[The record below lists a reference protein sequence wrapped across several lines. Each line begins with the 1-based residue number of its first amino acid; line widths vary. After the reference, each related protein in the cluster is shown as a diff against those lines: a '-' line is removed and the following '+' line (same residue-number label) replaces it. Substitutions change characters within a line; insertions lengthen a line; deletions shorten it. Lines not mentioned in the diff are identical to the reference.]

1 MRGERPRVLFAHVEK
16 TGGSALEC
24 ASVPFVDRGLW
35 VNLGHTTLT
44 DLDYCIAA
52 CQPAVVAIS
61 VRDPYTWYG
70 SLLSEI
76 VRNGWFAGI
85 QGSLKTKPEWAS
97 FRARVLSNLTT
108 FVRFIANAELFPRG
122 WKSPFRFHAGAP
134 ELDAHTGAQYSL
146 SAVLRRTCG
155 EDCSRRFVVLHQER
169 LTCEVEL
176 FSRAFG
182 LPMQRLGKMRSAPL
196 HNSTAPR
203 PQERR
208 LMESLEKASPRDA
221 ILEQSPTPEVAT
233 DSTASPAVTGTI
245 SPARL
250 RMTREACE
258 LISRMDGLVLK
269 EFGYRSRN
277 CSKLPGPG

>member
-155 EDCSRRFVVLHQER
+155 EDCSRRFVVLHQEH
-169 LTCEVEL
+169 LSCEVEL

-182 LPMQRLGKMRSAPL
+182 LPMQRLGKMRSAPPS
-196 HNSTAPR
+196 HNGTAPR
-203 PQERR
+203 PEGRR
-208 LMESLEKASPRDA
+208 LMESLGKASPRDA
-221 ILEQSPTPEVAT
+221 ISKPTPTPELAR
-233 DSTASPAVTGTI
+233 DSPAVTGTI

-250 RMTREACE
+250 TMTREVCE
-258 LISRMDGLVLK
+258 LISRMDAFVLK
-269 EFGYRSRN
+269 EFGYHSRN
-277 CSKLPGPG
+277 CTKLPG